1 MWIIRY
7 HYAFLLLSSVS
18 IACGEKNRK
27 PYPANALFKQYCSNC
42 HGLDG
47 NLAINGAVKLQF
59 SSLSLEERK
68 LVISQGRNAMTGFS
82 KILSP
87 EEIDSIANYTL
98 TFKTR

>member
-7 HYAFLLLSSVS
+7 HYIFLLLSSV
-18 IACGEKNRK
+18 IFACGEKKRK
-27 PYPANALFKQYCSNC
+27 PYPANVLFKQYCSNC
-42 HGLDG
+42 HGVDG
-47 NLAINGAVKLQF
+47 NLANHGAVKLQF
-59 SSLSLEERK
+59 SSLSLEERI

-82 KILSP
+82 RILSQ